1 MKRKGLL
8 LVVSGPSGVG
18 KGTICKALMKLR
30 EDIKLSISMTTRAP
44 RPGEE
49 EGINY
54 FFTNRDAFIR
64 LIQQGELLE
73 YAKVYDNYYGTPKA
87 FVMEQLDQG
96 VDVLLEIDIQ
106 GALKVKEQYPEGVFV
121 FILPPTMEELK
132 NRIVGRGTESAEAI
146 DKRFTAAY
154 NEIDLMENY
163 NYFIFNDRVDLATAR
178 LISIIEAERLR
189 IRPQSVKEL
198 IREIKEESKC

>member
-1 MKRKGLL
+1 MKRRGLL

-30 EDIKLSISMTTRAP
+30 EDIVLSISMTTRPP
-44 RPGEE
+44 RPGET
-49 EGINY
+49 EGVNY
-54 FFTNRDAFIR
+54 FFTNHEGFERMIEK
-64 LIQQGELLE
+64 GELLE

-87 FVMEQLDQG
+87 FVMEQLEKG
-96 VDVLLEIDIQ
+96 MDVLLEIDIQ
-106 GALKVKEQYPEGVFV
+106 GALKVKEQYPEGVFI
-121 FILPPTMEELK
+121 FILPPTMEELR
-132 NRIVGRGTESAEAI
+132 NRIVGRGTETPEAI

-163 NYFIFNDRVDLATAR
+163 NYFIFNDRVDLATTR

-189 IRPQSVKEL
+189 IRPKFVKTL
-198 IREIKEESKC
+198 IREIKEEY

>member
-18 KGTICKALMKLR
+18 KGTICKALIKLR
-30 EDIKLSISMTTRAP
+30 EDIQLSVSMTTRAP
-44 RPGEE
+44 RTGET
-49 EGINY
+49 EGVNY
-54 FFTNRDAFIR
+54 FFASREAFEEKIKR
-64 LIQQGELLE
+64 GDLLE

-87 FVMEQLDQG
+87 FVMQQLEQG

-106 GALKVKEQYPEGVFV
+106 GALQVKAQYPEGVFV
-121 FILPPTMEELK
+121 FILPPSMAELK
-132 NRIVGRGTESAEAI
+132 NRIVGRGTESVEAI

-163 NYFIFNDRVDLATAR
+163 HYYIFNDRVDLATAR

-189 IRPQSVKEL
+189 IRPQYVQQL
-198 IREIKEESKC
+198 IRELKEEI

>member
-30 EDIKLSISMTTRAP
+30 EDIQLSVSMTTRAP
-44 RPGEE
+44 RNGES
-49 EGINY
+49 EGVNY
-54 FFTNRDAFIR
+54 FFTNREAFEEKIKR
-64 LIQQGELLE
+64 GDLLE

-87 FVMEQLDQG
+87 FVMQQLEQG

-106 GALKVKEQYPEGVFV
+106 GALQVKAQYPEGVFV
-121 FILPPTMEELK
+121 FILPPSMAELK
-132 NRIVGRGTESAEAI
+132 NRIVGRGTESVEAI

-163 NYFIFNDRVDLATAR
+163 HYYIFNDRVDLATAR

-189 IRPQSVKEL
+189 IRPQYVQQL
-198 IREIKEESKC
+198 IRELKEEI

>member
-44 RPGEE
+44 RTGEE
-49 EGINY
+49 EGVNY
-54 FFTNRDAFIR
+54 FFTERDTFIK
-64 LIQQGELLE
+64 LMQQGELLE

-87 FVMEQLDQG
+87 FVMEQLNQG

-106 GALKVKEQYPEGVFV
+106 GALKVKAQYPEGVFV

>member
-30 EDIKLSISMTTRAP
+30 EDIRLSISMTTRAP
-44 RPGEE
+44 RMGEE
-49 EGINY
+49 DGINY
-54 FFTNRDAFIR
+54 FFTDRDAFIR
-64 LIQQGELLE
+64 LIQRGELLE

-87 FVMEQLDQG
+87 FVMEQLEQG

-121 FILPPTMEELK
+121 FILPPTMDELK

-163 NYFIFNDRVDLATAR
+163 NYYIFNDRVDLATAR

-189 IRPQSVKEL
+189 IRPQTVKEL
-198 IREIKEESKC
+198 IRAIKEESKC

>member
-44 RPGEE
+44 RTGEE
-49 EGINY
+49 EGVNY
-54 FFTNRDAFIR
+54 FFTERYTFIK
-64 LIQQGELLE
+64 LMQQGELLE

-87 FVMEQLDQG
+87 FVMEQLNQG

-106 GALKVKEQYPEGVFV
+106 GALKVKAQYPEGVFV

>member
-1 MKRKGLL
+1 M
-8 LVVSGPSGVG
+8 
-18 KGTICKALMKLR
+18 
-30 EDIKLSISMTTRAP
+30 
-44 RPGEE
+44 GEE
-49 EGINY
+49 EGVNY
-54 FFTNRDAFIR
+54 FFTDRDAFIR

-87 FVMEQLDQG
+87 FVMEQLEKG

-106 GALKVKEQYPEGVFV
+106 GALKVKEKYPEGVFV
-121 FILPPTMEELK
+121 FILPPTMDELR

>member
-1 MKRKGLL
+1 MKRRGLL

-30 EDIKLSISMTTRAP
+30 EDIVLSISMTTRPP
-44 RPGEE
+44 RPGET
-49 EGINY
+49 EGVNY
-54 FFTNRDAFIR
+54 FFTNHEGFESMIEN
-64 LIQQGELLE
+64 GELLE

-87 FVMEQLDQG
+87 FVMEQLEKG
-96 VDVLLEIDIQ
+96 MDVLLEIDIQ
-106 GALKVKEQYPEGVFV
+106 GALKVKEQYPEGVFI
-121 FILPPTMEELK
+121 FILPPTMEELR
-132 NRIVGRGTESAEAI
+132 NRIVGRGTETPEAI

-163 NYFIFNDRVDLATAR
+163 NYFIFNDRVDLATTR

-189 IRPQSVKEL
+189 IRPKFVKTL
-198 IREIKEESKC
+198 IREIKEEY